1 MIVAGTET
9 STYASCFT
17 ILILAIYPE
26 VQKNVQSELD
36 SLFGESHRDPTME
49 DVKNMEYL
57 ERVIK
62 ESLRF
67 FPPIPFVMRKVDETI
82 EIDSQVFP
90 AGSNVIIPMMKIHM
104 RPDPCSFDPDR
115 FLPEEVEKSHRCA
128 YMPFSHG
135 PRNCPGWKIG
145 ITGMKITLS
154 SLLRIYTVK
163 PVFYKTVK
171 EIELDY
177 AALMMP
183 KDECQVLL
191 KKRKK

>member
-1 MIVAGTET
+1 LNHLFGLLAKSELSEDDISAELQNIIVAGTET

-36 SLFGESHRDPTME
+36 SLFGESDRDPTME

-62 ESLRF
+62 ELLRF

-82 EIDSQVFP
+82 EIGTSDVSTTSTNALPDSQVFP

-104 RPDPCSFDPDR
+104 RPDLWPDPCRFDPDR
-115 FLPEEVEKSHRCA
+115 FLPEEVEKRHRCA

-135 PRNCPGWKIG
+135 PRNCPGK
-145 ITGMKITLS
+145 
-154 SLLRIYTVK
+154 
-163 PVFYKTVK
+163 
-171 EIELDY
+171 
-177 AALMMP
+177 
-183 KDECQVLL
+183 
-191 KKRKK
+191 